1 MNRGFSIYL
10 DLVRVLAALAVI
22 VYHSNFRLLTTEKLP
37 FSNHGH
43 AAVIVFFVL
52 SGYVIAYITS
62 ERENT
67 PLSYWS
73 SRLSRFYSLALPVV
87 LLTPLLDM
95 AGEAMTPQFYTGG
108 TTTYGL
114 AWLRILTSLTFLN
127 EVWLVS
133 IMSFSNV
140 PYWSLCY
147 EFWYYVLFA
156 IVTFTAGRT
165 RVLLAGAV
173 MLLLGPKILLLAPVW
188 VAGVVLFRWQW
199 LRTLKPLPGALLFA
213 ASWPAYW
220 LFHRYGMTEAGS
232 NLLLR
237 LVGADLHHQMAF
249 SKFFI
254 TDYLLA
260 VIVLAN
266 FAGMRALADIAAP
279 AQVADDGQPDRGV
292 DAQHHRRYQGF
303 SHGVLPPPAPPAHA
317 GPPCRRC
324 VPAACG
330 SRAASD
336 GAAVRSGCPAR
347 RWWRRWPAWWRRRT
361 RDGPGRRRSAPRR
374 TASAA
379 GAGYRR

>member
-1 MNRGFSIYL
+1 M
-10 DLVRVLAALAVI
+10 VRVLAALAVI

-67 PLSYWS
+67 PVSYWS

-87 LLTPLLDM
+87 LLTPLLDL
-95 AGEAMTPQFYTGG
+95 AGEALAPQFYTGG

-173 MLLLGPKILLLAPVW
+173 MLLLGPKILLLAPAW

-199 LRTLKPLPGALLFA
+199 LRALKPLPGALLFA

-220 LFHRYGMTEAGS
+220 LFHQYGLTEVGS
-232 NLLLR
+232 GWLLK
-237 LVGADLHHQMAF
+237 LVGPHLHQQMAF
-249 SKFFI
+249 SKFFM

-260 VIVLAN
+260 LIVVAN
-266 FAGMRALADIAAP
+266 FAGMRALADVAARP
-279 AQVADDGQPDRGV
+279 LRAIEPVIRPLAAYTFSAYILHQPLMQFYAALIDGD
-292 DAQHHRRYQGF
+292 
-303 SHGVLPPPAPPAHA
+303 
-317 GPPCRRC
+317 
-324 VPAACG
+324 
-330 SRAASD
+330 
-336 GAAVRSGCPAR
+336 
-347 RWWRRWPAWWRRRT
+347 
-361 RDGPGRRRSAPRR
+361 PGRPWFYAGTMLATFATIAVLGSMTEQQRHHWRHGIRKLLARLFDRRDRQVVAP
-374 TASAA
+374 AA
-379 GAGYRR
+379 GAPHG

>member
-1 MNRGFSIYL
+1 MNRAFSIYL

-22 VYHSNFRLLTTEKLP
+22 IYHSNFRLLSTEKLP

-43 AAVIVFFVL
+43 TAVIVFFVL

-87 LLTPLLDM
+87 LLTPLLDV
-95 AGEAMTPQFYTGG
+95 AGEALAPQFYTGG
-108 TTTYGL
+108 STTYGL

-147 EFWYYVLFA
+147 EFWYYVLYA
-156 IVTFTAGRT
+156 IASFTAGRT

-188 VAGVVLFRWQW
+188 VAGVVLFRWRW
-199 LRTLKPLPGALLFA
+199 LRTLKPLPGAVLFA
-213 ASWPAYW
+213 ASWPTYW
-220 LFHRYGMTEAGS
+220 LFHHYGMTQLGS
-232 NLLLR
+232 DCLLR
-237 LVGADLHHQMAF
+237 LVGPHLHQHMAF
-249 SKFFI
+249 SKFFL

-260 VIVLAN
+260 LIVVAN
-266 FAGMRALADIAAP
+266 FAGMRALVDLAARPLGALEPLIRPLAAYTFSAYILHQPLMQFYAALIDGDPGRPWFYATTMLATITTIAVLGRLTERQRHHWRQAIARLLAP
-279 AQVADDGQPDRGV
+279 LFDKAGRCAP
-292 DAQHHRRYQGF
+292 
-303 SHGVLPPPAPPAHA
+303 LAPPA
-317 GPPCRRC
+317 
-324 VPAACG
+324 
-330 SRAASD
+330 
-336 GAAVRSGCPAR
+336 
-347 RWWRRWPAWWRRRT
+347 
-361 RDGPGRRRSAPRR
+361 APR
-374 TASAA
+374 
-379 GAGYRR
+379 G

>member
-1 MNRGFSIYL
+1 VNRAFSIYL

-67 PLSYWS
+67 PVSYWS

-87 LLTPLLDM
+87 LLTPLLDL
-95 AGEAMTPQFYTGG
+95 AGEALAPQFYTGG

-173 MLLLGPKILLLAPVW
+173 MLLLGPKILLLAPAW

-199 LRTLKPLPGALLFA
+199 LRALKPLPGALLFA

-220 LFHRYGMTEAGS
+220 LFHQYGLTEVGS
-232 NLLLR
+232 GWLLK
-237 LVGADLHHQMAF
+237 LVGPHLHQQMAF
-249 SKFFI
+249 SKFFM

-260 VIVLAN
+260 LIVVAN
-266 FAGMRALADIAAP
+266 FAGMRALADVAARPLRAIEPVIRPLAAYTFSAYILHQPLMQFYAALIDGDPGRPWFYAGTMLATFATIAVLGSMTEQQRHHWRHGIRKLLARLF
-279 AQVADDGQPDRGV
+279 DRPDRQV
-292 DAQHHRRYQGF
+292 
-303 SHGVLPPPAPPAHA
+303 VAP
-317 GPPCRRC
+317 
-324 VPAACG
+324 
-330 SRAASD
+330 
-336 GAAVRSGCPAR
+336 
-347 RWWRRWPAWWRRRT
+347 
-361 RDGPGRRRSAPRR
+361 
-374 TASAA
+374 AA
-379 GAGYRR
+379 GAPHG

>member
-95 AGEAMTPQFYTGG
+95 AGEAMAPQFYTGG

-213 ASWPAYW
+213 VSWPAYW
-220 LFHRYGMTEAGS
+220 LFHHYGMTEAGS

-266 FAGMRALADIAAP
+266 FAGMRALADVAARP
-279 AQVADDGQPDRGV
+279 LGLIEPVIRPLAAYTFSAYILHQPLMQFHAALIDGDPGRPWFYAATMLATFATIGVLGSLTEQQRHHWRHAIRKLLARIFDRAGRHLPEAQVAGV
-292 DAQHHRRYQGF
+292 P
-303 SHGVLPPPAPPAHA
+303 HG
-317 GPPCRRC
+317 
-324 VPAACG
+324 
-330 SRAASD
+330 
-336 GAAVRSGCPAR
+336 
-347 RWWRRWPAWWRRRT
+347 
-361 RDGPGRRRSAPRR
+361 
-374 TASAA
+374 
-379 GAGYRR
+379 

>member
-43 AAVIVFFVL
+43 AAVIIFFVL

-87 LLTPLLDM
+87 LLTPLFDM
-95 AGEAMTPQFYTGG
+95 AGEAMAPQFYTGG

-156 IVTFTAGRT
+156 IVTFTSGRT

-199 LRTLKPLPGALLFA
+199 LSTLKPLPGALLFA

-220 LFHRYGMTEAGS
+220 LFHQYGMTEAGS
-232 NLLLR
+232 QWLLR
-237 LVGADLHHQMAF
+237 LVGPDLHHQMAF

-260 VIVLAN
+260 LIVLAN
-266 FAGMRALADIAAP
+266 FAGMRALADVAARP
-279 AQVADDGQPDRGV
+279 LRLIEPVIRPLAAYTFSAYILHQPLMQFYAAMIDGDPGRPWFYAGTML
-292 DAQHHRRYQGF
+292 ATF
-303 SHGVLPPPAPPAHA
+303 ATIGVLGSVTEQQRHHWRHA
-317 GPPCRRC
+317 IRKLLALIFER
-324 VPAACG
+324 
-330 SRAASD
+330 
-336 GAAVRSGCPAR
+336 
-347 RWWRRWPAWWRRRT
+347 
-361 RDGPGRRRSAPRR
+361 PGRHAPV
-374 TASAA
+374 A
-379 GAGYRR
+379 GVPHG

>member
-1 MNRGFSIYL
+1 MNRAFSIYL

-67 PLSYWS
+67 PVSYWS

-87 LLTPLLDM
+87 LLTPLLDL
-95 AGEAMTPQFYTGG
+95 AGEALAPQFYTGG

-173 MLLLGPKILLLAPVW
+173 MLLLGPKILLLAPAW

-199 LRTLKPLPGALLFA
+199 LRALKPLPGALLFA

-220 LFHRYGMTEAGS
+220 LFHQYGLTEVGS
-232 NLLLR
+232 GWLLK
-237 LVGADLHHQMAF
+237 LVGPHLHQQMAF
-249 SKFFI
+249 SKFFM

-260 VIVLAN
+260 LIVVAN
-266 FAGMRALADIAAP
+266 FAGMRALADVAARP
-279 AQVADDGQPDRGV
+279 LRAIEPVIRPLAAYTFSAYILHQPLM
-292 DAQHHRRYQGF
+292 QFY
-303 SHGVLPPPAPPAHA
+303 
-317 GPPCRRC
+317 
-324 VPAACG
+324 AALING
-330 SRAASD
+330 D
-336 GAAVRSGCPAR
+336 
-347 RWWRRWPAWWRRRT
+347 
-361 RDGPGRRRSAPRR
+361 PGRPWFYAGTMLATFATIAVLGSMTEQQRHHWRHGIRKLLARLFDRRDRQVVAP
-374 TASAA
+374 AA
-379 GAGYRR
+379 GAPHG

>member
-1 MNRGFSIYL
+1 MNRAFSIYL

-67 PLSYWS
+67 PVSYWS

-87 LLTPLLDM
+87 LLTPLLDL
-95 AGEAMTPQFYTGG
+95 AGEALAPQFYTGG

-173 MLLLGPKILLLAPVW
+173 MLLLGPKILLLAPAW

-199 LRTLKPLPGALLFA
+199 LRALKPLPGALLFA

-220 LFHRYGMTEAGS
+220 LFHQYGLTEVGS
-232 NLLLR
+232 GWLLK
-237 LVGADLHHQMAF
+237 LVGPHLHQQMAF
-249 SKFFI
+249 SKFFM

-260 VIVLAN
+260 LIVVAN
-266 FAGMRALADIAAP
+266 FAGMRALADVAARP
-279 AQVADDGQPDRGV
+279 LRAIEPVIRPLAAYTFSAYILHQPLMQFYAALIDGD
-292 DAQHHRRYQGF
+292 
-303 SHGVLPPPAPPAHA
+303 
-317 GPPCRRC
+317 
-324 VPAACG
+324 
-330 SRAASD
+330 
-336 GAAVRSGCPAR
+336 
-347 RWWRRWPAWWRRRT
+347 
-361 RDGPGRRRSAPRR
+361 PGRPWFYAGTMLATFATIAVLGSMTEQQRHHWRHGIRKLLARLFDRRDRQVVAP
-374 TASAA
+374 AA
-379 GAGYRR
+379 GAPHG

>member
-1 MNRGFSIYL
+1 MNRAFSIYL

-52 SGYVIAYITS
+52 SGFVIAYITS

-67 PLSYWS
+67 PVSYWS

-87 LLTPLLDM
+87 LLTPLLDL
-95 AGEAMTPQFYTGG
+95 AGEALAPQFYTGG

-114 AWLRILTSLTFLN
+114 AWLRMLTSLTFLN

-165 RVLLAGAV
+165 RMLLAGAV

-188 VAGVVLFRWQW
+188 VAGVVLFRWRW
-199 LRTLKPLPGALLFA
+199 LRALKPLPGALLFA

-220 LFHRYGMTEAGS
+220 LFHQYGLTEVGS
-232 NLLLR
+232 DWLLG
-237 LVGADLHHQMAF
+237 LVGPHLHQQMAF
-249 SKFFI
+249 SKFFM

-260 VIVLAN
+260 LIVVAN
-266 FAGMRALADIAAP
+266 FAGLRALADVAARPLRAIEPVIRPLAAYTFSAYILHQPLMQFYAALIDGDPGRPWFYAATMLATFATIALLGSVTEQQRHHWRHAIRKPLARLVERQGRRAPAAP
-279 AQVADDGQPDRGV
+279 V
-292 DAQHHRRYQGF
+292 
-303 SHGVLPPPAPPAHA
+303 
-317 GPPCRRC
+317 
-324 VPAACG
+324 
-330 SRAASD
+330 
-336 GAAVRSGCPAR
+336 
-347 RWWRRWPAWWRRRT
+347 
-361 RDGPGRRRSAPRR
+361 
-374 TASAA
+374 A
-379 GAGYRR
+379 GAPHG

>member
-22 VYHSNFRLLTTEKLP
+22 VYHSNFRLLTTDKLP

-62 ERENT
+62 ARENT

-173 MLLLGPKILLLAPVW
+173 MLLLGPKILLLAPAW

-199 LRTLKPLPGALLFA
+199 LRALKPMPGALLFA

-220 LFHRYGMTEAGS
+220 LFHQYGLTEVGS
-232 NLLLR
+232 GWLLK
-237 LVGADLHHQMAF
+237 LVGPHLHQQMAF
-249 SKFFI
+249 SKFFM

-260 VIVLAN
+260 LIVVAN
-266 FAGMRALADIAAP
+266 FAGMRALADVAARPLRAIEPVIRPLAAYTFSAYILHQPLMQFYAALIDGDPGRPWFYAGTMLATFATIAVVGSMTEQQRHHWRHGIRKLLARLFDRRDRQVAAP
-279 AQVADDGQPDRGV
+279 A
-292 DAQHHRRYQGF
+292 
-303 SHGVLPPPAPPAHA
+303 
-317 GPPCRRC
+317 
-324 VPAACG
+324 
-330 SRAASD
+330 
-336 GAAVRSGCPAR
+336 
-347 RWWRRWPAWWRRRT
+347 
-361 RDGPGRRRSAPRR
+361 
-374 TASAA
+374 A
-379 GAGYRR
+379 GAPHG

>member
-1 MNRGFSIYL
+1 VNRAFSIYL

-67 PLSYWS
+67 PVSYWS

-87 LLTPLLDM
+87 LLTPLLDL
-95 AGEAMTPQFYTGG
+95 AGEALAPQFYTGG

-173 MLLLGPKILLLAPVW
+173 MLLLGPKILLLAPAW

-199 LRTLKPLPGALLFA
+199 LRALKPLPGALLFA

-220 LFHRYGMTEAGS
+220 LFHQYGLTEVGS
-232 NLLLR
+232 GWLLK
-237 LVGADLHHQMAF
+237 LVGPHLHQQMAF
-249 SKFFI
+249 SKFFM

-260 VIVLAN
+260 LIVVAN
-266 FAGMRALADIAAP
+266 FAGMRALADVAARP
-279 AQVADDGQPDRGV
+279 LRAIEPVIRPLAAYTFSAYILHQPLM
-292 DAQHHRRYQGF
+292 QFY
-303 SHGVLPPPAPPAHA
+303 
-317 GPPCRRC
+317 
-324 VPAACG
+324 AALING
-330 SRAASD
+330 D
-336 GAAVRSGCPAR
+336 
-347 RWWRRWPAWWRRRT
+347 
-361 RDGPGRRRSAPRR
+361 PGRPWFYAGTMLATFATIAVLGSMTEQQRHHWRHGIRKLLARLFDRRDRQVVAP
-374 TASAA
+374 AA
-379 GAGYRR
+379 GAPHG